1 MEALFRY
8 LVRYETTIYI
18 LLGLGALF
26 AFRYTWVSWNEW
38 RKSVFGLEKEMAYHR
53 FRSRGV
59 LLVLILLIALSQ
71 FCMVS
76 FVVPYLP
83 AITFAMTRTP
93 DLLTNNLNGSAL
105 LPEKTPEPEL
115 ETAVAQSA
123 LLDVETGCTPGQISI
138 DQPQPRQ
145 EISGRQQ
152 LVGTVNVQNFGFYK
166 YEYRQSGAGTWVT
179 IAANR
184 ESKIDAEIGVWDT
197 SLLEPGDYEIRLVVI
212 DNDNNPLPACVI
224 PVRILQP

>member
-8 LVRYETTIYI
+8 LVRYETPIYI
-18 LLGLGALF
+18 LLGLSALF

-53 FRSRGV
+53 FRGRGV
-59 LLVLILLIALSQ
+59 LLLLILLIALSQ

-83 AITFAMTRTP
+83 AITFAMTKTP
-93 DLLTNNLNGSAL
+93 DLRANSLAGSAISAQA
-105 LPEKTPEPEL
+105 TPEL
-115 ETAVAQSA
+115 ATETAIVQPVLPA
-123 LLDVETGCTPGQISI
+123 VETGCTPGQISI
-138 DQPQPRQ
+138 DLPQPRQ
-145 EISGRQQ
+145 EVSGRLQ
-152 LVGTVNVQNFGFYK
+152 LMGTVNVQNFGFYK
-166 YEYRQSGAGTWVT
+166 YEYRLAGQETWVT
-179 IAANR
+179 IAASR
-184 ESKIDAEIGVWDT
+184 EAKIDAEIGIWDT
-197 SLLEPGDYEIRLVVI
+197 SLLEPGDYEIQLVAI